1 MGQVQAT
8 PTPDNS
14 AKDFVN
20 FPKQA
25 IESLWTSYNLNGEGW
40 GLNED
45 DFLGIVNGAP
55 VVTANYKFSENHLKN
70 LFRLFDTDNNGL
82 VDAIELLL
90 GVALVSGVQTLNN

>member
-14 AKDFVN
+14 VKDFVN
-20 FPKQA
+20 FPKEA

-55 VVTANYKFSENHLKN
+55 VVAANYKFSENHVKN
-70 LFRLFDTDNNGL
+70 LFCAYDTDKNGL

-90 GVALVSGVQTLNN
+90 GIALVSGMSNMYF